1 MITISSRL
9 TNLLNSVKSAFVV
22 FFILSRSFFIV
33 WLSCFISFI
42 SSSVS
47 CLEDIRFFPKRRTR
61 SRISL
66 FRSSRSRSLV
76 LKSERRVLIWLSW
89 GCGSTMFVISLRSL

>member
-1 MITISSRL
+1 MIMISSRL

-22 FFILSRSFFIV
+22 FFIFSRSFFIII
-33 WLSCFISFI
+33 LSCFISFI

-47 CLEDIRFFPKRRTR
+47 CLEEMRFFPRRRTR

-76 LKSERRVLIWLSW
+76 LKSERSVLIWVS
-89 GCGSTMFVISLRSL
+89 